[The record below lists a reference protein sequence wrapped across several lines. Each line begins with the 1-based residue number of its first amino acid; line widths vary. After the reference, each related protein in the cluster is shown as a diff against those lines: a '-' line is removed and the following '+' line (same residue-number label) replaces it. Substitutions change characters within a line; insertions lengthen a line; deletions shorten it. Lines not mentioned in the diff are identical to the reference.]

1 LKLSLRKRQNSHKKD
16 VEEMTLTTNKFP
28 NLEDWDGAVRGM
40 FMLYDT
46 YEFNTTEAS
55 NGNLVFVVRNFYFY
69 F

>member
-1 LKLSLRKRQNSHKKD
+1 
-16 VEEMTLTTNKFP
+16 MTQTTIQFP

-55 NGNLVFVVRNFYFY
+55 NGNLVFVVSIFYFDL
-69 F
+69 